1 MSTIPAFS
9 ATVSLFRADLHF
21 VCRLRDAGL
30 LPLARMVQATE
41 EDGAAGGDEGGDEAG
56 GDRSRRFPFDR
67 SLLTALVDRW
77 RPETHT
83 FHLPFGEMTPTL
95 QDVSL
100 LLGLPIAGD
109 AAFLP
114 EAPAH
119 WRADLLGRFE
129 GVVPPAADH
138 HVFGEAQ
145 THGPTL
151 RWLRQYRV
159 RGI

>member
-1 MSTIPAFS
+1 
-9 ATVSLFRADLHF
+9 
-21 VCRLRDAGL
+21 
-30 LPLARMVQATE
+30 MVQATE
-41 EDGAAGGDEGGDEAG
+41 EDGAAGGDEG

-95 QDVSL
+95 EDVSL

-114 EAPAH
+114 EAPH
-119 WRADLLGRFE
+119 DWRADLLGRFE
-129 GVVPPAADH
+129 GVVPPGPQH
-138 HVFGEAQ
+138 HVFAEAQ

-151 RWLRQYRV
+151 RWLTQYRV
-159 RGI
+159 RGFLHSIVSSNRLFVV